1 MRLSDREK
9 LAVGIG
15 SAVLG
20 VLVFWLAVW
29 EPAHAHL
36 ELQERRVQ
44 AKREEYREIRELGD
58 RFQRLS
64 ARIEGI
70 EAHLRRSR
78 DFSILSYLEG
88 LARRHQVQD
97 RIVQMRPRPGEVS
110 RYYREN
116 SVEIR
121 MERVRLSELVRYLYE
136 VEHSP
141 ELLRVKQIQVRPR
154 FDDADLLDVRF
165 QVSSYE
171 PLEGA

>member
-9 LAVGIG
+9 LVVGIG
-15 SAVLG
+15 GACLAA
-20 VLVFWLAVW
+20 LAFWLGVW
-29 EPAHAHL
+29 EPTQAHL
-36 ELQERRVQ
+36 ELQKRRVQ
-44 AKREEYREIRELGD
+44 AKRDEYREVQELGR
-58 RFQRLS
+58 RFENLRT
-64 ARIEGI
+64 RIEGI

-88 LARRHQVQD
+88 LARRLQVQD

-121 MERVRLSELVRYLYE
+121 MERVRLPEVVRYLYE
-136 VEHSP
+136 VENSP
-141 ELLRVKQIQVRPR
+141 ELLRIKQIQVRPR
-154 FDDADLLDVRF
+154 FDDSDLLDVRF

-171 PLEGA
+171 PLETG

>member
-9 LAVGIG
+9 LVVGIG
-15 SAVLG
+15 GACLAVLA
-20 VLVFWLAVW
+20 FWLGVW
-29 EPAHAHL
+29 EPTRAHL
-36 ELQERRVQ
+36 ELQTRRVQ
-44 AKREEYREIRELGD
+44 AKRGEYREVQELGR
-58 RFQRLS
+58 RFENLRT
-64 ARIEGI
+64 RIEGI

-88 LARRHQVQD
+88 LARRLQVQD

-121 MERVRLSELVRYLYE
+121 MERVRLPELVRYLYE
-136 VEHSP
+136 VENSP
-141 ELLRVKQIQVRPR
+141 ELLRIKQIQVRPR
-154 FDDADLLDVRF
+154 FDDSDLLDVRF

-171 PLEGA
+171 PLETG